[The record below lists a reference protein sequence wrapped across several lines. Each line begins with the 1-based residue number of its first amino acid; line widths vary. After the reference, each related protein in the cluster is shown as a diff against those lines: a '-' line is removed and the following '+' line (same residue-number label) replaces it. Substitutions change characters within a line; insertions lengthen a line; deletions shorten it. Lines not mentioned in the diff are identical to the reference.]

1 MAKMIT
7 ERLEFIRHNQKQL
20 RADNY
25 INLKDAVNQDHNVQA
40 QDIGQHV
47 ILPATFTGSP
57 RYMHEKTQDAMTYVR
72 HYGRPDLFITFTCN
86 PDWQEIKDQLFP
98 KQKPCDRHDI
108 VARVF
113 NLKVKTIMKLLTQ
126 QCIFGSAKAYVFT
139 IEWQKRGLPHV
150 HILLWLVPKINADDV
165 DLIISAELP
174 DPINDPK
181 LFLIVKK
188 NMIHGPRGKHNILS
202 LCMKNGIC
210 TKKYPRPL
218 INETETGVNGYPIYR
233 RRNTEHGGHTVTMTV
248 RGQEVTVNN
257 QWVVPYSRLL
267 CRTFNAHINIE
278 YCQSVK
284 AIKYICKYIN
294 KGSDQATATI
304 ENKHNEIDTYLN
316 GWYISTSE
324 AVWRI
329 LEFHI
334 HERHPTVTHV
344 HEMCILKM
352 VKESISMTR
361 TFYM

>member
-1 MAKMIT
+1 MQSMKIT
-7 ERLEFIRHNQKQL
+7 TYKFETC
-20 RADNY
+20 
-25 INLKDAVNQDHNVQA
+25 
-40 QDIGQHV
+40 

-72 HYGRPDLFITFTCN
+72 HYGRPDLFLTFTCN
-86 PDWQEIKDQLFP
+86 PDWQDIKDQLFP
-98 KQKPCDRHDI
+98 KQKACDRHDI

-113 NLKVKTIMKLLTQ
+113 NLKVKTLMKLLTQ
-126 QCIFGSAKAYVFT
+126 QGIFGSAKAYIFT

-150 HILLWLVPKINADDV
+150 HILLWLEPKIHADDV

-188 NMIHGPRGKHNILS
+188 NMIHGPCGEHNILS
-202 LCMKNGIC
+202 PCMKNGIC
-210 TKKYPRPL
+210 TKKYPHPL
-218 INETETGVNGYPIYR
+218 INETETGVNGYPIYQ

-257 QWVVPYSRLL
+257 QWVVPYSPLL

-278 YCQSVK
+278 YCQSVT

-294 KGSDQATATI
+294 KGSDQATAAI

-316 GWYISTSE
+316 GSYISTSE

-334 HERHPTVTHV
+334 HERHPTVTHIAV
-344 HEMCILKM
+344 HLENGQRVCFNDKNILH
-352 VKESISMTR
+352 VA
-361 TFYM
+361 